1 MEEKNNKM
9 INKTQNFKDKLWKL
23 ADNLKSE
30 LEAVDYAR
38 FVISL
43 LCLKH
48 ISSESNK
55 AFNEKKPSKSYI
67 KKMAVSS
74 GIFYIPKDKDWD
86 FIISKTKLDESIRGN
101 IGSMIVDSLDY
112 LMENYDILKD
122 AFWTTQFP
130 NIYKHSSD
138 IFIKIIHLVESIFK
152 HNENSNFSVIS
163 EVYEFFMGEFYL
175 KNANKEKGFFTP
187 STIVDLIIV
196 ALDIKIKDKENT
208 NIYDPAAGYGGM
220 LIKAYR
226 KLIEENGL
234 GKVEDKV
241 LLYGQEINEAAHNFA
256 KVNFITWNLPLTDS
270 KNECVL
276 GPKPISPVTNP
287 FHENIK
293 FNYVL
298 ANPTFNDNKFVKRMI
313 DNSNN
318 RFPCGTNLSTA
329 NYLLLQHIV
338 NSLIDKNETARGACI
353 LTNNSTSSLNKVEKC
368 YRKLWIENDWIEAI
382 IKLPC
387 KLFLKTSISSV
398 IWFFNKKKEENKNKI
413 LLIDLNNESKFFSSI
428 VKTRNVI
435 NGKGIDFVKQ
445 IFKKLRSG
453 EKIDEKNIAIVKGNE
468 EIINNDYDLAP
479 NKYLHYSSKDISIA
493 EAFKMKK
500 ELYSKV
506 NLIYKEINSYHEEI
520 KKVYRDFDDLL
531 KDIKKNET

>member
-1 MEEKNNKM
+1 MKKSLQKVTIKERQEE
-9 INKTQNFKDKLWKL
+9 
-23 ADNLKSE
+23 AE
-30 LEAVDYAR
+30 L
-38 FVISL
+38 S
-43 LCLKH
+43 H
-48 ISSESNK
+48 
-55 AFNEKKPSKSYI
+55 
-67 KKMAVSS
+67 
-74 GIFYIPKDKDWD
+74 IPKDKNWD
-86 FIISKTKLDESIRGN
+86 YIVRKTKLDESKRGN
-101 IGSMIVDSLDY
+101 IGNMIVDSLDY
-112 LMENYDILKD
+112 LMENYEILKD
-122 AFWTTQFP
+122 AFLTTQFP
-130 NIYKHSSD
+130 NIYKNSSNA
-138 IFIKIIHLVESIFK
+138 FIEIIHLVESIFK

-196 ALDIKIKDKENT
+196 ALDIKINDRENT

-226 KLIEENGL
+226 KLIEDNGL
-234 GKVEDKV
+234 RKVEDKV

-256 KVNFITWNLPLTDS
+256 KVNFITWNLSLTDS

-298 ANPTFNDNKFVKRMI
+298 ANPTFNDNKFDKKMI
-313 DNSNN
+313 ANSNK

-413 LLIDLNNESKFFSSI
+413 LLIDLNNESKFFSSLN
-428 VKTRNVI
+428 KTPNII
-435 NGKGIDFVKQ
+435 NGEGIDFVKQ

-453 EKIDEKNIAIVKGNE
+453 EKIDEKNIAIVKDNE

-479 NKYLHYSSKDISIA
+479 NKYIHYSSKDISIK

-520 KKVYRDFDDLL
+520 KKVYSDFDDLL
-531 KDIKKNET
+531 KNIKKNET